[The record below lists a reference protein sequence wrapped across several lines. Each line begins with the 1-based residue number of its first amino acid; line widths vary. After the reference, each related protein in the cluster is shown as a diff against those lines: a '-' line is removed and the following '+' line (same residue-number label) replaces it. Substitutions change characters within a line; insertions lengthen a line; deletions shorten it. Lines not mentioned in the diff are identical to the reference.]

1 MPPLVFLVL
10 VLIALCCCVEIARCP
25 PRRELR
31 AYDAG
36 LKAIFGVA
44 PHKAPLAAHPPP
56 PPSAPIVILPRP
68 DPLGNEDGP
77 GDEYDDGILAN

>member
-10 VLIALCCCVEIARCP
+10 VLVALCCCVEIARCP

-36 LKAIFGVA
+36 LKVIFGVA

-56 PPSAPIVILPRP
+56 PPRAPIVILPRP

-77 GDEYDDGILAN
+77 GGKYDGGILAN